1 MKDIDDYFMG
11 FIAIIIFVSVVYTII
26 SIEINANT
34 AGRRRNDNQT
44 RN

>member
-26 SIEINANT
+26 SSLAART
-34 AGRRRNDNQT
+34 TQGVQS
-44 RN
+44 